1 MTVDAG
7 GCHFFHVSH
16 PTTSFHLATGLPTL
30 PITYKLKPAIAS
42 QYQKGKIS
50 VRHAFHTI
58 RNKSPSQGWP
68 WVRDHHTLYTT
79 TSLTESSSSQSTA
92 LHAITSKNL
101 AQHQQTTHNQMK
113 PTSERV
119 QDFQRSAASYGL
131 GQRPRAED
139 VLKQWTDEWTK
150 LAAKK

>member
-1 MTVDAG
+1 MPFLS
-7 GCHFFHVSH
+7 CLSSYNLL
-16 PTTSFHLATGLPTL
+16 SFGNWSPYFTHH
-30 PITYKLKPAIAS
+30 YKLKPAIAS

-79 TSLTESSSSQSTA
+79 TSLIESSSRQSTV